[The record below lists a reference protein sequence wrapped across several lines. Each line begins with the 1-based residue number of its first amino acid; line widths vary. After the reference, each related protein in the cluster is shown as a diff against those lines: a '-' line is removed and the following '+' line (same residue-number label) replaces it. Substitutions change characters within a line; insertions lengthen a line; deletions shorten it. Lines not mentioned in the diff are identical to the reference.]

1 MSYVVFSLAKCHLC
15 DGIFDYDFEAEVVQ
29 ELIID
34 EYPED
39 LIPYTFITH
48 DEDGLRDEVIDWDL
62 FEDMGNIR
70 LTQIVLELQQKD
82 KI

>member
-1 MSYVVFSLAKCHLC
+1 MSYVVFSLAKCHLF
-15 DGIFDYDFEAEVVQ
+15 DGEYDYEYDAEVVQ

-39 LIPYTFITH
+39 LIPYTFISY
-48 DEDGLRDEVIDWDL
+48 DEDGFRDEVIDWES
-62 FEDMGNIR
+62 FENENNKQ
-70 LTQIVLELQQKD
+70 LAQILIQLQKEN